1 MYCQIRLLFRKKHS
15 IYIDHAMEMIS
26 EEYDYGNENE
36 NENRFFIEARWF
48 RSGLSL

>member
-1 MYCQIRLLFRKKHS
+1 MYCQIRLLFRKKHL
-15 IYIDHAMEMIS
+15 IYIEYAMEMIS
-26 EEYDYGNENE
+26 EEYDYENE